1 MGDRSASGALYFRP
15 IVIVGIAAC
24 LGIVVG
30 SIGPWLRV
38 YTFSAN
44 GLDIDGW
51 GNATLTLGAA
61 SGVVLATEAEF
72 RRSRSG
78 AKWAVPLACGVFV
91 AGTACLA
98 VAIVNSVTF
107 VSTSTEILGASI
119 DASAGWGLWLV
130 GFCSAGLCVIAAIL
144 AVRAGREVQDASD
157 PRLDSWAAVWW
168 WAAVAASAVIVLCAA
183 AYAWVTAGQPNDDA
197 TLFEIFEHL
206 QR

>member
-1 MGDRSASGALYFRP
+1 VGDRPPEVASYFRP
-15 IVIVGIAAC
+15 IVIAGIAAC

-51 GNATLTLGAA
+51 GNATLTLGAV
-61 SGVVLATEAEF
+61 SGVVLATDVEF

-98 VAIVNSVTF
+98 VAIVTSVVF
-107 VSTSTEILGASI
+107 ASVSTDVLGASI
-119 DASAGWGLWLV
+119 EVHAGWGLWLV
-130 GFCSAGLCVIAAIL
+130 GFCSAGLCVIAAIV
-144 AVRAGREVQDASD
+144 AVGAGREVPDATD
-157 PRLDSWAAVWW
+157 PRQGAWVAVWW
-168 WAAVAASAVIVLCAA
+168 WAAVAASTIIVLCAA
-183 AYAWVTAGQPNDDA
+183 AYAGAAAARPNHGA
-197 TLFEIFEHL
+197 PLFEIFDHL
-206 QR
+206 QH